1 MLFDK
6 KTGTA
11 SNVNNVANARPL
23 IIQTAIS
30 LKNASAKSGDIPA
43 MVVPAAR
50 ITGRNL
56 LILASII
63 KATAPKIID

>member
-1 MLFDK
+1 
-6 KTGTA
+6 
-11 SNVNNVANARPL
+11 